1 MKAIVPLAVVF
12 MASASLAE
20 DVTFES
26 LQQAFQQQALSLVS
40 QTNASTMNLQS
51 ELAKFA
57 QDTFGAHP
65 EVMRK
70 EAEQRFA
77 DLPVFPTEK
86 LKSYDEHMMWDQFP
100 LPSAETGWKW
110 LMFGWDPER
119 LADTGKKHLLARHL
133 STAEFGRLA
142 MLNACCPDRTY
153 RMGKGK
159 YPDLVVESLGDL
171 FIVHVEMTDVGA
183 CKPTSVRWMKKKES
197 RTKGSTLSTEGA
209 PSVEK

>member
-1 MKAIVPLAVVF
+1 MKAIVLLAGLL

-26 LQQAFQQQALSLVS
+26 LQQAFQKQALSLVS
-40 QTNASTMNLQS
+40 QTNASAMDIQS

-65 EVMRK
+65 EVVRK
-70 EAEQRFA
+70 EAEKRFA
-77 DLPVFPTEK
+77 DLPVFPAHK

-100 LPSAETGWKW
+100 LPSAEIGWMW
-110 LMFGWDPER
+110 LMFAWDPER
-119 LADTGKKHLLARHL
+119 LADTAKKHLLARHL

-142 MLNACCPDRTY
+142 MLNEFCPDRTY
-153 RMGKGK
+153 RMGKSK
-159 YPDLVVESLGDL
+159 FPDLVVDSLGDL
-171 FIVHVEMTDVGA
+171 FVITVEMTEVGV
-183 CKPTSVRWMKKKES
+183 CKPTSVRWMEKEES